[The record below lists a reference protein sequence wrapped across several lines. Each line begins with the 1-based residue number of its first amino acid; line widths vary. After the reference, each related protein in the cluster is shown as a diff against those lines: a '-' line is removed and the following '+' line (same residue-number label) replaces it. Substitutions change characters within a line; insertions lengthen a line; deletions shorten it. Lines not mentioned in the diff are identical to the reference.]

1 MYLSFSQNSSLK
13 KTKVGGNQFENLV
26 YKLVG
31 RYKPQAV
38 MSKVYNGKDSSGK
51 RLIKA
56 HFFNLE
62 THKISALSPEIRF
75 FKVEGDVYEPF
86 YFPDHGNR

>member
-31 RYKPQAV
+31 RYKPQ
-38 MSKVYNGKDSSGK
+38 MQPKVYNGKDSSGK

-56 HFFNLE
+56 LF
-62 THKISALSPEIRF
+62 
-75 FKVEGDVYEPF
+75 
-86 YFPDHGNR
+86 